1 MKELR
6 AELRAQLN
14 IMFHKRGF
22 QVSFTVMLLFVVYCF
37 INNYHR
43 LTTERFINFD
53 LEGMQAVHR
62 SFLNDSNQEHFQTFV
77 FFFPFAAVLPFSF
90 SLFVDRS
97 TRINEIVIARCG
109 KRKYYFSKLT
119 AAFAGGFVIV
129 FIPLIISTALTHIFY
144 SNSVINLFD
153 PNYSTLTAGDKPF
166 LTMRD
171 LILEI
176 LVFSPLLGELFA
188 ALLLSVYAGA
198 CAVLAL
204 ALSFFIKRF
213 AVMIFVPVFLLT
225 KLFELGQS
233 MIKADYGY
241 TYFNIDPMKYV
252 VISSDNPI
260 YGRPY
265 WIFALEITAMLG
277 LSVGIMIFASKRD
290 TLG

>member
-6 AELRAQLN
+6 TQINL
-14 IMFHKRGF
+14 MFHKRGF
-22 QVSFTVMLLFVVYCF
+22 QVSFTVMLLFVVYSF

-43 LTTERFINFD
+43 FTTDSIFNYD

-62 SFLNDSNQEHFQTFV
+62 SFLNESNQQHFQTFV
-77 FFFPFAAVLPFSF
+77 FFFPFVAVLPFSF

-97 TRINEIVIARCG
+97 TRINEIVISRCG
-109 KRKYYFSKLT
+109 KKKYYFSKLT
-119 AAFAGGFVIV
+119 AAFVGGFVIIL
-129 FIPLIISTALTHIFY
+129 IPLMISSALTHIFF
-144 SNSVINLFD
+144 SNSVINIFD

-171 LILEI
+171 LMLEI
-176 LVFSPLLGELFA
+176 LVFSPILGELFA
-188 ALLLSVYAGA
+188 AFLLSVYAGT

-213 AVMIFVPVFLLT
+213 AVLIFVPVFLLT

-233 MIKADYGY
+233 MIKVDYGY
-241 TYFNIDPMKYV
+241 TYYNIDPMKYV
-252 VISSDNPI
+252 IISSDTPFF
-260 YGRPY
+260 GRPY
-265 WIFALEITAMLG
+265 WLFALEIIVMLI
-277 LSVGIMIFASKRD
+277 LSVSILVFASKRD